1 MMFFNA
7 VPASGNDF
15 TATKKLNNTDV
26 TYKTDTNKSMG
37 IAIQRDDDDIV
48 LASTLDSN
56 ATFTLKNFG
65 KVTSVT
71 YGQYESPQS
80 DKWTQTNGNVTY
92 KKNTDGT
99 YTITVPKYSVVN
111 VSKKDDHSKQ
121 QQ

>member
-56 ATFTLKNFG
+56 ATFTLKNLA
-65 KVTSVT
+65 K
-71 YGQYESPQS
+71 SPRLLTVNMNHHS
-80 DKWTQTNGNVTY
+80 LTNGRRPTE
-92 KKNTDGT
+92 T
-99 YTITVPKYSVVN
+99 
-111 VSKKDDHSKQ
+111 
-121 QQ
+121 